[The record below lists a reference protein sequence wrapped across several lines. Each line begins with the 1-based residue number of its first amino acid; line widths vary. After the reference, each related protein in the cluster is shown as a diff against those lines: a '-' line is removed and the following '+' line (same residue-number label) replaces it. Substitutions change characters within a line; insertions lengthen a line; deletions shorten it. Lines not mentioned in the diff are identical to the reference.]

1 MSTIMDDYVYSKS
14 EYSYDEVAKA
24 VSLADKT
31 INKILEPILERFDKE
46 TREIVNK
53 LCVCYSFNNEEE
65 KAKLIENFQKAIKEK
80 EKSEYSDYI
89 KMDYEIDGSFFDVN
103 YHISRGRFAEEQRRK
118 IAQTIIIDFTMSGY
132 LKFTSVYPKEG

>member
-1 MSTIMDDYVYSKS
+1 MSTIMDDYIPSRR

-24 VSLADKT
+24 KSLADEE

-65 KAKLIENFQKAIKEK
+65 KARLIENFQKAIKEK

-89 KMDYEIDGSFFDVN
+89 KMDYEISFNFFDVN
-103 YHISRGRFAEEQRRK
+103 YNISRGRFAEEQRRK
-118 IAQTIIIDFTMSGY
+118 IAQTIIIDFALSDY
-132 LKFTSVYPKEG
+132 VKFTKYWS

>member
-1 MSTIMDDYVYSKS
+1 M
-14 EYSYDEVAKA
+14 EYSYDEIAKA
-24 VSLADKT
+24 KALADEK
-31 INKILEPILERFDKE
+31 INKILEPILEHFDKE

-65 KAKLIENFQKAIKEK
+65 KARLIENFQKAIKEK

-89 KMDYEIDGSFFDVN
+89 KMDYEIDGQFFDVN